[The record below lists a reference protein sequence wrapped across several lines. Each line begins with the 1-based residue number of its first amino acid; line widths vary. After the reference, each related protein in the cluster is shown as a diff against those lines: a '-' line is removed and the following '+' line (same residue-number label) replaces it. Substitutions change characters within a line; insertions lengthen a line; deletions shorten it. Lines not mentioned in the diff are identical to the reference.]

1 MPSKITPGDVFR
13 PIDRGYCLVTYR
25 PDRLCAEALAAIDV
39 TITVTAP
46 ALPGGDR
53 RTPNATLR
61 ERGAPE
67 RPFIIGARR
76 TPHVRHQRKYA
87 RAPLPR
93 DRWFDFRGPDGAI
106 IATAPDVATFSRLL
120 QSADAS
126 VDRVPPRAWRL
137 LALDHRR
144 AAGSPARSDRRRDR
158 ARRPHAAG
166 GRRPSRSRTAARRDR
181 RTVPRCGGLTV
192 SRPRSDPPP
201 ARLEPLPCRRPS

>member
-13 PIDRGYCLVTYR
+13 PIDRGYCLVTYC

-76 TPHVRHQRKYA
+76 TPQGDVLHA
-87 RAPLPR
+87 RERLR
-93 DRWFDFRGPDGAI
+93 DEIDARYLDA
-106 IATAPDVATFSRLL
+106 
-120 QSADAS
+120 AD
-126 VDRVPPRAWRL
+126 
-137 LALDHRR
+137 
-144 AAGSPARSDRRRDR
+144 
-158 ARRPHAAG
+158 
-166 GRRPSRSRTAARRDR
+166 
-181 RTVPRCGGLTV
+181 
-192 SRPRSDPPP
+192 
-201 ARLEPLPCRRPS
+201 